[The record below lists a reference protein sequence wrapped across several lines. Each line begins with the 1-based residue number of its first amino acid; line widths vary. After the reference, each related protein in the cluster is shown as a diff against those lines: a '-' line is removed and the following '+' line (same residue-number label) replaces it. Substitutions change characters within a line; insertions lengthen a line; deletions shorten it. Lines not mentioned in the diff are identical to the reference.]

1 MKAHNLLLCISIL
14 FIFSSFDDNKA
25 CEYAGSNIGYVRTQT
40 QKALDAENINTSRFY
55 AYKALNAI
63 VKSKKQF
70 EDCGCDSAVKSIYKG
85 LDNLK
90 LATKV
95 ASLEGTKIL
104 LNRALENTLVSLD
117 ELEEHELMHNSE
129 YSNDL
134 LAINTTEVTEEKL
147 SMKQPQGKLLEQK
160 IDNSLINFQ
169 NSLEEVVVTVEC
181 KEAYAFASRI
191 FVHCEQQ
198 LLKPDL
204 TEAKKYYNLRTKEI
218 TAEALKK
225 LEHCAHN

>member
-1 MKAHNLLLCISIL
+1 MKTHHLLLCISIF

-25 CEYAGSNIGYVRTQT
+25 CEYAGSNIGYVRSQT
-40 QKALDAENINTSRFY
+40 QKALEAENINSSRFY

-70 EDCGCDSAVKSIYKG
+70 EDCGCDAALKSIYKG

-90 LATKV
+90 LATRV
-95 ASLEGTKIL
+95 ASLDGTKIL
-104 LNRALENTLVSLD
+104 LNRALENTLISLD
-117 ELEEHELMHNSE
+117 ELDEHELMHNSE

-134 LAINTTEVTEEKL
+134 LAINTTEAVKAKL
-147 SMKQPQGKLLEQK
+147 SMKQPRGKLLEEK
-160 IDNSLINFQ
+160 IDRSLINFQ
-169 NSLEEVVVTVEC
+169 NSLEEVVRSVEC
-181 KEAYAFASRI
+181 KEAYAFANRI
-191 FVHCEQQ
+191 FIHCEQQ

-225 LEHCAHN
+225 LQHCAQK